1 VTGIGQVT
9 VLERDDGQRGRVP
22 VEYLHKE
29 TVLFNRP
36 PLTNIRSSK
45 KCNNIKY
52 QYMAVY
58 ESGLGVHPKNVRKY
72 LKVQNYY

>member
-1 VTGIGQVT
+1 VTSSPHTHIIYHKVTGAARSVT
-9 VLERDDGQRGRVP
+9 GAARSVTGAARSLCLERDDGQRGRVP

-45 KCNNIKY
+45 HAII
-52 QYMAVY
+52 
-58 ESGLGVHPKNVRKY
+58 
-72 LKVQNYY
+72 